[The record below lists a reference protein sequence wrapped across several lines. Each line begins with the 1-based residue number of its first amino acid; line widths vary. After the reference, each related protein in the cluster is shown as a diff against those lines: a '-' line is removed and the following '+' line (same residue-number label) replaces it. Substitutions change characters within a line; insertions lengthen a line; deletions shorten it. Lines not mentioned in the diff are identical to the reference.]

1 VLCRYYFLLLLL
13 PGLLI
18 PFVVSAAEDSAQQLE
33 EVKAEINTLSQDLT
47 DNKASKEAL
56 FKQLK
61 QQSIVISNLNKDL
74 YQLKH
79 TIAQQSATLKQ
90 LEQQQQQQQ
99 AARQQQFSALAKQL
113 RSAYINSQPD
123 IIKVLLNQH
132 EPATLTR
139 NNQYYRYFHL
149 ARTQQLNT
157 ISQLLATIQTDQQ
170 LVIAAQK
177 EQQQL
182 HEQQLQKQQA
192 LKEQSQQRQTTLTLL
207 DQKISSQDARLNQ
220 LYEQEQALNNL
231 LKSLN
236 NPTKKTTFNLPK
248 QHLDFTL
255 RAGSLAWPIK
265 GRLLAH
271 YGRSRNLGKLTWQGI
286 VISAPQGDT
295 ILATAPGNVIFAD
308 WLRGFGLLLIIDHGD
323 QYMTLYG
330 NNETLL
336 KQVGDTVS
344 TGDLIAQSGNNGVQH
359 YAGLYFEV
367 RHKGKPNDPLKW
379 LSK

>member
-1 VLCRYYFLLLLL
+1 MSLRYYFLFALFICPL
-13 PGLLI
+13 
-18 PFVVSAAEDSAQQLE
+18 VVAEEDSAQQLE
-33 EVKAEINTLSQDLT
+33 EVKAEITTLSQDLAE
-47 DNKASKEAL
+47 NKASKESL
-56 FKQLK
+56 FNQLR
-61 QQSIVISNLNKDL
+61 QQSIAISNLNKDL
-74 YQLKH
+74 YQLEH
-79 TIAQQSATLKQ
+79 TIAQQSAILKQ
-90 LEQQQQQQQ
+90 LKQQQQQQQ
-99 AARQQQFSALAKQL
+99 TARQQQFSALSKQL
-113 RSAYINSQPD
+113 RSAYINSQPN

-132 EPATLTR
+132 EPATLAR
-139 NNQYYRYFHL
+139 NNQYYRYFHQ
-149 ARTQQLNT
+149 ARAQQLNT
-157 ISQLLATIQTDQQ
+157 ISELLASIQTDQQ
-170 LVIAAQK
+170 LVAAAQK

-192 LKEQSQQRQTTLTLL
+192 LKEQSQQRQITLALL

-220 LYEQEQALNNL
+220 LQQQQQALNKL
-231 LKSLN
+231 LKSLDK
-236 NPTKKTTFNLPK
+236 PTKTIAFIPSE
-248 QHLDFTL
+248 QHIDFAR

-265 GRLLAH
+265 GKLLAR
-271 YGRSRNLGKLTWQGI
+271 YGRTRHIGELTWQGI

-295 ILATAPGNVIFAD
+295 ILATAPGNIIFAD

-344 TGDLIAQSGNNGVQH
+344 TGELIAQSGNNGVQH

-367 RHKGKPNDPLKW
+367 RHKGKPNNPLKW